1 MAKPSPWPTIHAE
14 RGALASDLDGL
25 TDEQWNTKSLVGWT
39 AQQTLGHM
47 TQAAVTNPGKWFI
60 HFAGSG
66 FQFNKMVEKD
76 ITAQCEGGPSQTL
89 ARFKAIANS
98 NGHPPGP
105 VDSWLGE
112 TIVHAED
119 IRRPLGI
126 AHEYPIDAVT
136 RLIEFFRASNL
147 LIGAKKRAEGLTLKP
162 TDADWSIGTGPEV
175 NGPAI
180 DILMAITGRGA
191 ALDNLKGDGADALRA
206 RL

>member
-1 MAKPSPWPTIHAE
+1 MDTWGTIAQE
-14 RGALASDLDGL
+14 RKALADDLANISDA
-25 TDEQWNTKSLVGWT
+25 QWSTPSLCSGWSVRDVL
-39 AQQTLGHM
+39 AHM
-47 TQAAVTNPGKWFI
+47 TATAETTPLNFLPRLAA
-60 HFAGSG
+60 AGFSL
-66 FQFNKMVEKD
+66 NKMSEKD
-76 ITAQCEGGPSQTL
+76 IAKRRDGDVL
-89 ARFKAIANS
+89 ARFRSRVSSKKS
-98 NGHPPGP
+98 PPGP
-105 VDSWLGE
+105 KDTWLGE